1 MQKLFYAPTNSA
13 ISPRLSSEQ
22 LTRLKICSER
32 LKLLRFWGPFNR
44 PSPTSNT
51 LERNG
56 RILAMKNDSL
66 AYLSQAFV
74 ITSPYWDS
82 LRYSTTSGISSLRRM
97 PSGRL
102 FWRLILLPLL
112 LVSSLLALSLSL
124 LILLLDS
131 IVATVLTIY
140 VLFERTIKTLSRP
153 FSKMLGSIGK
163 KITWRGTAPPSSTSR
178 CEHPK
183 EQ

>member
-1 MQKLFYAPTNSA
+1 
-13 ISPRLSSEQ
+13 
-22 LTRLKICSER
+22 
-32 LKLLRFWGPFNR
+32 
-44 PSPTSNT
+44 
-51 LERNG
+51 
-56 RILAMKNDSL
+56 MKNASL

-74 ITSPYWDS
+74 TTSRYWDS
-82 LRYSTTSGISSLRRM
+82 LTYSSKFGMSSLRQM
-97 PSGRL
+97 QNGQL
-102 FWRLILLPLL
+102 FWGLILLPLL

-153 FSKMLGSIGK
+153 FSRMLGSIGK
-163 KITWRGTAPPSSTSR
+163 KITWRGTAPPSSTSQ
-178 CEHPK
+178 CEPPK